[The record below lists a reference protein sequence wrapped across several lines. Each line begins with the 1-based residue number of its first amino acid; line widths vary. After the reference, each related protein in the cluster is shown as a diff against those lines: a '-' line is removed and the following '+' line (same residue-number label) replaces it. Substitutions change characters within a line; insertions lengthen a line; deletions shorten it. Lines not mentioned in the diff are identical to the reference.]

1 MSSNRTYKWVLVS
14 LAIVLLVVSSF
25 LRNDL
30 NRTRLRLGLGK
41 DTAQLENASP
51 MLAFTTVALGGFSGL
66 IANALWIRAYDLE
79 EEGKYFE
86 AIQLSEWITKLQPQ
100 LAPVW
105 VHLAWNLV
113 YNISIKFQD
122 PVDRWRWIQAGIQ
135 LLRDEGLPLNP
146 DEPTIYRE
154 LAWFYQHKIGY
165 FLDDAHM
172 FYKEA
177 WAQEM
182 NRVLKTGHP
191 NFEELIN
198 PKTDEA
204 RDTARVLREKYKLD
218 PKIMKEVD
226 DHYGPLEWRLP
237 EAHAIYWAWLGLKKA
252 TNKPDELLQ
261 LRRVIYQSMQMA
273 FQRGHLIEAKF
284 GKAFLFG
291 ANLDIIPKVNQA
303 YEDMMR
309 EDPANKE
316 HIQRGH
322 RNFLRDAVYFLY
334 SYDRRAEAER
344 WFKYLGEKY
353 PNEMMIMG
361 NPKSKPGLMTLDD
374 YALSRISED
383 ANETSPD
390 RVKAVLE
397 GLVTQSFYY
406 LAIGVEERAVN
417 YDRLAKKIRQLYQ
430 SKINGSEIRVG
441 LPELA
446 ELKKEVLSQVLG
458 DNSEWSP
465 ELKARLRTELGL
477 PTPTNAPAVVPLAPA
492 SASTTNAPA
501 TNTPSKGSRP

>member
-1 MSSNRTYKWVLVS
+1 MSGRAYKAVLVS
-14 LAIVLLVVSSF
+14 LAIGLLVVSSF
-25 LRNDL
+25 LRRDL
-30 NRTRLRLGLGK
+30 NRTRARLGLARE
-41 DTAQLENASP
+41 TAQLENASP

-79 EEGKYFE
+79 ESGKYFE

-122 PVDRWRWIQAGIQ
+122 PQDRWRWIQAGIE
-135 LLRDEGLPLNP
+135 LLRDRGLPINP
-146 DEPTIYRE
+146 DEPALYRE
-154 LAWFYQHKIGY
+154 LAWFFQHKIGY

-172 FYKEA
+172 FYKEF

-182 NRVLKTGHP
+182 NQVLKTGHP
-191 NFEELIN
+191 NFDELIN

-204 RDTARVLREKYKLD
+204 RQTARTLREKYRLD

-237 EAHAIYWAWLGLKKA
+237 ETHAIYWAWLGLRKA
-252 TNKPDELLQ
+252 VNKPDELLQ
-261 LRRVIYQSMQMA
+261 LRRVIYQSMQLA
-273 FQRGHLIEAKF
+273 FQRGRLIEAKY

-291 ANLDIIPKVNQA
+291 ANLEVIPKVNQA
-303 YEDMMR
+303 YEDMMQQ
-309 EDPANKE
+309 DPANRE

-344 WFKYLGEKY
+344 WFKYLAEKY
-353 PNEMMIMG
+353 SGQMLILGDPN
-361 NPKSKPGLMTLDD
+361 SLPGMMTLDD
-374 YALSRISED
+374 YALSRIGED

-390 RVKAVLE
+390 RVKAILE

-417 YDRLAKKIRQLYQ
+417 YDRLAKKMRQLYQ
-430 SKINGSEIRVG
+430 SKIDGQENRMG
-441 LPELA
+441 LPEIA
-446 ELKKEVLSQVLG
+446 ALKKEVLGQVLG
-458 DNSEWSP
+458 EKSEWQP
-465 ELKARLRTELGL
+465 ELQARLRTELGL
-477 PTPTNAPAVVPLAPA
+477 PAPTNAPVTVPPAP
-492 SASTTNAPA
+492 SPA
-501 TNTPSKGSRP
+501 TNTPAAGSGS

>member
-1 MSSNRTYKWVLVS
+1 MSSRRTYKSVLVS
-14 LAIVLLVVSSF
+14 LAIVLLVVSSL

-41 DTAQLENASP
+41 ETAQLENASP
-51 MLAFTTVALGGFSGL
+51 VLAFTTVALGGFSGL

-122 PVDRWRWIQAGIQ
+122 PVDRWRWIQAGIR

-165 FLDDAHM
+165 FLDDAHL

-182 NRVLKTGHP
+182 NQVLKTGHP

-204 RDTARVLREKYKLD
+204 RETARILREKYKLD
-218 PKIMKEVD
+218 PRIMKEVD

-252 TNKPDELLQ
+252 VDKPDELLQ

-273 FQRGHLIEAKF
+273 FQRGRLIEAKF

-303 YEDMMR
+303 YEDMMQQ
-309 EDPANKE
+309 DPENRQ

-353 PNEMMIMG
+353 PNDPLIMG
-361 NPKSKPGLMTLDD
+361 NLNSKPGMMSLDD
-374 YALSRISED
+374 YALSRIGED

-430 SKINGSEIRVG
+430 SKISGQEIRVG
-441 LPELA
+441 LPEIP
-446 ELKKEVLSQVLG
+446 ELKKEVLNQVLG
-458 DNSEWSP
+458 EKSEWSP
-465 ELKARLRTELGL
+465 ELQARLRTELGL
-477 PTPTNAPAVVPLAPA
+477 PAPTNAPVTVPPAPA
-492 SASTTNAPA
+492 PASTTNAPV
-501 TNTPSKGSRP
+501 TNAPAKVSRP